1 MSDNP
6 IDLEKF
12 YRLLVECGEAAFLNL
27 RRDLHEEGI
36 YSLAFYTHQEYCYVM
51 PTCSTLVGLNTVA
64 RKYKTLDYYK
74 NFSVE
79 TLEKRLKW
87 SPCDSPHH
95 GRGDEFFIPVS
106 DFLDDIY
113 PADVFQELYDPDNND
128 WSKAEKLEKDMEE
141 TLILALIELDRR
153 QVFGTGNERESIVVN
168 LLMGDRSMEDIVR
181 TASRINYDTV
191 VVRLLQELQDGFEA
205 SISEEERLQWGYDR
219 ADINSLAMEC

>member
-1 MSDNP
+1 
-6 IDLEKF
+6 
-12 YRLLVECGEAAFLNL
+12 
-27 RRDLHEEGI
+27 
-36 YSLAFYTHQEYCYVM
+36 
-51 PTCSTLVGLNTVA
+51 
-64 RKYKTLDYYK
+64 
-74 NFSVE
+74 
-79 TLEKRLKW
+79 
-87 SPCDSPHH
+87 
-95 GRGDEFFIPVS
+95 
-106 DFLDDIY
+106 
-113 PADVFQELYDPDNND
+113 
-128 WSKAEKLEKDMEE
+128 MEE